1 MARTKN
7 SEERRAPTSS
17 PTPTAILGLES
28 THASTTQTRRVL
40 VKLLTEIPS
49 LISKVWTKVMAS
61 KHKGKFII
69 VPIATIMEVVTIM
82 NDMSYVSDN
91 AEIARGNDIQ
101 RSLGRKRVSEES
113 KKEGWKLID
122 IIP

>member
-1 MARTKN
+1 M
-7 SEERRAPTSS
+7 
-17 PTPTAILGLES
+17 
-28 THASTTQTRRVL
+28 V
-40 VKLLTEIPS
+40 
-49 LISKVWTKVMAS
+49 S